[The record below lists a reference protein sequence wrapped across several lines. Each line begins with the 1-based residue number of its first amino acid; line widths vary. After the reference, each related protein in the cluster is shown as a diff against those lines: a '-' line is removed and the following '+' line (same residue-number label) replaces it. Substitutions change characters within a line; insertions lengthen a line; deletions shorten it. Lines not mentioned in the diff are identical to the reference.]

1 MRDINK
7 EKNWSPRFCS
17 HPCLRMAAPA
27 AAAVAVAG
35 LEAGS
40 APKMAL
46 VATFMAELAAEGGEV
61 DSEAISRLGRR
72 RGRRSAGPG
81 IGGERSLESG
91 KENVQTDR
99 HSVLE
104 G

>member
-1 MRDINK
+1 
-7 EKNWSPRFCS
+7 
-17 HPCLRMAAPA
+17 MAAPA

-46 VATFMAELAAEGGEV
+46 VATFMAELAADGGEV

-72 RGRRSAGPG
+72 GRWSAGPG
-81 IGGERSLESG
+81 IGGERSLASR

-99 HSVLE
+99 HLVLE